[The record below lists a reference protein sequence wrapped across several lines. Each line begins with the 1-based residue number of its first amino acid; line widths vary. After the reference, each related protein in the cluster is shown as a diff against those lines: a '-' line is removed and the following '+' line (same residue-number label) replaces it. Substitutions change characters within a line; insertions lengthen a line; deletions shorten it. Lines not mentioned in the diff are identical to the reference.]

1 MLAPIFWSRHTIEK
15 GAFVKYRPSIFD
27 IGTATY
33 RLILVMSTLTE
44 APNWRPADYFLLNAE
59 GRLYRVHPNDPKL

>member
-1 MLAPIFWSRHTIEK
+1 M
-15 GAFVKYRPSIFD
+15 KYRPTIFD

-33 RLILVMSTLTE
+33 RPILVMSTLIE
-44 APNWRPADYFLLNAE
+44 APDWRPADYFLLNAE